1 MKSAKSCGVSM
12 QYDAIVVGAGL
23 SGAVMAEQM
32 ATRLNWRVL
41 VLDQRPH
48 LAGNCFDERDQFG
61 CLIHKYG
68 PHLFHTNKKLVWDYL
83 SRFTTWQPYEHK
95 VLAKIGDLQIPLP
108 FNLNSLYR
116 LYQPEQ
122 AKLLEQQL
130 VERYGAGARVPILEL
145 RQSGVA
151 ALQQLADWIYDNIF
165 VQYTMRQWGISA
177 EQIDPAVLSRVPVVL
192 SRDDRYFHD
201 SYQAMPVGGY
211 SQMIGAMLAHPNID
225 TKTGVDALTRLML
238 ADGKVSFDGEIF
250 PGTVIYTGMLDQ
262 LFAYQC
268 GDLPYRSLQFVFQSY
283 EYPYYQTATTVNYPL
298 APDLTRITE
307 FKHILGDTGAG
318 TTIVLEYPQDYDK
331 NNPAKNIPYY
341 PVFTSENQQRYQQY
355 QALAAE
361 YPQLVVLGRL
371 AEYKYF
377 NMDDAVANALAL
389 FSAKFLT
396 K

>member
-1 MKSAKSCGVSM
+1 M

-32 ATRLNWRVL
+32 ATVLNWRVL

-61 CLIHKYG
+61 CLIHRYG
-68 PHLFHTNKKLVWDYL
+68 PHLFHTNKKPVWDYL
-83 SRFTTWQPYEHK
+83 SRFTSWQPYEHK
-95 VLAKIGDLQIPLP
+95 VLAQVGDLQIPLP

-130 VERYGAGARVPILEL
+130 LERYGAGARVPILEL
-145 RQSGVA
+145 RQSGVE

-177 EQIDPAVLSRVPVVL
+177 EQIDPSVLSRVPVVL

-201 SYQAMPVGGY
+201 AFQAMPVGGY
-211 SQMIGAMLAHPNID
+211 SQMIGAMLNHTLID
-225 TKTGVDALTRLML
+225 VETGVDALTRLTL
-238 ADGKVSFDGEIF
+238 SEGKVWFDGDIF
-250 PGTVIYTGMLDQ
+250 RGAVIYTGMLDQ

-268 GDLPYRSLQFVFQSY
+268 GELPYRSLQFVFQSY

-307 FKHILGDTGAG
+307 FKHILGDKGAG
-318 TTIVLEYPQDYDK
+318 TTVVLEYPQDYDK
-331 NNPAKNIPYY
+331 NDPVKNIPYY

-355 QALAAE
+355 QALAAQ
-361 YPQLVVLGRL
+361 YPQLLVLGRL

-377 NMDDAVANALAL
+377 NMDDAVANALAIFQSRL
-389 FSAKFLT
+389 ANNS
-396 K
+396 

>member
-1 MKSAKSCGVSM
+1 M

-32 ATRLNWRVL
+32 ATALNWRVL

-61 CLIHKYG
+61 CLIHRYG
-68 PHLFHTNKKLVWDYL
+68 PHLFHTNKKPVWDYL
-83 SRFTTWQPYEHK
+83 SRFTSWQPYEHK
-95 VLAKIGDLQIPLP
+95 VLAQVGDLQIPLP

-130 VERYGAGARVPILEL
+130 LERYGAGARVPILEL
-145 RQSGVA
+145 RQSGVE

-177 EQIDPAVLSRVPVVL
+177 EQIDPSVLSRVPVVL

-201 SYQAMPVGGY
+201 AFQAMPVGGY
-211 SQMIGAMLAHPNID
+211 SQMIGAMLNHTLID
-225 TKTGVDALTRLML
+225 VETGVDALTRLTL
-238 ADGKVSFDGEIF
+238 SEGKVWFDGDIF
-250 PGTVIYTGMLDQ
+250 RGAVIYTGMLDQ

-268 GDLPYRSLQFVFQSY
+268 GELPYRSLQFVFQSY

-307 FKHILGDTGAG
+307 FKHILGDKGAG
-318 TTIVLEYPQDYDK
+318 TTVVLEYPQDYDK
-331 NNPAKNIPYY
+331 NDPVKNIPYY

-355 QALAAE
+355 QALAAQ
-361 YPQLVVLGRL
+361 YPQLLVLGRL

-377 NMDDAVANALAL
+377 NMDDAVANALAIFQSRL
-389 FSAKFLT
+389 ANNS
-396 K
+396 